1 MLEGAVSR
9 IADLTWK
16 HPKLVLARLTI
27 SPPLAF
33 TLSKDVQQH
42 LKAAGFSDPASE
54 SARSQELLIEKTGS
68 DVMSGIVVRITPPPG
83 ESRLQLRSPALRE
96 ETRRIAPQPLSIEGI
111 ARVEDPLAGGSR
123 QLIAS
128 DRSSM
133 LLDAYFLDND
143 AEVLTG
149 AAEEAS
155 ERVSSGRFGGLA
167 RRG

>member
-16 HPKLVLARLTI
+16 HPKLVLAAVGIFTL
-27 SPPLAF
+27 LAF

-68 DVMSGIVVRITPPPG
+68 DVMPGIVVRITPPPG
-83 ESRLQLRSPALRE
+83 ESRLHLRSPALRE
-96 ETRRIAPQPLSIEGI
+96 ETRRIAAQLLSIEGI

-143 AEVLTG
+143 AEGLTG
-149 AAEEAS
+149 PAEGAS
-155 ERVSSGRFGGLA
+155 ERGRSARAGGV
-167 RRG
+167 